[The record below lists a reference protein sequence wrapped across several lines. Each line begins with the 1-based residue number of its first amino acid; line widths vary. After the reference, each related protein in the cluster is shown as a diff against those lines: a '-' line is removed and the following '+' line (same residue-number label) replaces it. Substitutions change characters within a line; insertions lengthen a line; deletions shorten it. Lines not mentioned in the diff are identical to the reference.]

1 MNDGAKDSST
11 FDRVAQLVRET
22 QGRPDKTSIEPAQL
36 LFNDLAFTSMDL
48 LDFLFRVEDTF
59 GVVIAEGTLYRLAR
73 GDLADDEFAKGG
85 FLLPVGRERLIAL
98 LADTPSALFPAQ
110 IDTATLPRYCTV
122 GAIGRLV
129 DHLLAE
135 ARGACSS

>member
-1 MNDGAKDSST
+1 MNSGTGGPST
-11 FDRVAQLVRET
+11 FERVAQIARET
-22 QGRPDKTSIEPAQL
+22 QAKPDTTIIEPTHL
-36 LFNDLAFTSMDL
+36 LFNDLAFSSMDL

-59 GVVIAEGTLYRLAR
+59 GVVIAEGTLHRLAR
-73 GDLADDEFAKGG
+73 GDLSEGEFAKDG
-85 FLLPVGRERLIAL
+85 FLLPVGRERLMAL
-98 LADTPSALFPAQ
+98 LADTPAQLFPAQ

-135 ARGACSS
+135 ARSACSS

>member
-1 MNDGAKDSST
+1 MNGGTGGSST
-11 FDRVAQLVRET
+11 FDRVAQIVRET
-22 QGRPDKTSIEPAQL
+22 QARPDSAAIEPTQL

-73 GDLADDEFAKGG
+73 GDLPDDEFAQDGA
-85 FLLPVGRERLIAL
+85 LLPLGRQRLMAL
-98 LADTPSALFPAQ
+98 LPDTPGELFPAQ
-110 IDTATLPRYCTV
+110 IDVATLPRYCTV

-129 DHLLAE
+129 DHLLVE
-135 ARGACSS
+135 TRRACSS

>member
-1 MNDGAKDSST
+1 MTSGAGGPST
-11 FDRVAQLVRET
+11 FDRVAQIVRET
-22 QGRPDKTSIEPAQL
+22 QARPDTAVIEPAHL
-36 LFNDLAFTSMDL
+36 LFNDLAFSSMDL

-73 GDLADDEFAKGG
+73 GDLSDDEFAKDG
-85 FLLPVGRERLIAL
+85 FLLPLGRERLMAL
-98 LADTPSALFPAQ
+98 LADTPAELFPVQ
-110 IDTATLPRYCTV
+110 IDTATLPRYSTV

-135 ARGACSS
+135 ARSACSS